1 MIHEKI
7 YLRKNREDVYMTTYI
22 LDQSSE
28 FLQDLKRPTVV
39 ICPGGAYMMISE
51 QEGEPVALTFN
62 SLGYNA
68 VVVNYSTYSEGRG
81 GLPNPADMHRNENSI
96 FPNPMLDIKAA
107 METLIE
113 NADKWHIDPEQLILC
128 GFSAGG
134 HNCAMY
140 SVYYK
145 EYNMPKPFA
154 TILGYPLTDY
164 REVYKGNGT
173 KMCNMG
179 INGNEII
186 SESDL
191 DMLSAPLHV
200 TKDTPQMFIWTTA
213 TDMMVPC
220 YNSVKMA
227 MALTENN
234 VPVELHMFDRG
245 PHGISVANESS
256 AIINAQVKP
265 HINQWVS
272 LCDNWL
278 KKRIQFEFPDKMPF

>member
-7 YLRKNREDVYMTTYI
+7 YLREGRKDVYMTTYF
-22 LDQSSE
+22 LTQSEE
-28 FLQDLKRPTVV
+28 FLTDVKRPTVV
-39 ICPGGAYMMISE
+39 ICPGGAYMLISE
-51 QEGEPVALTFN
+51 QEGEPVALKFN

-68 VVVNYSTYSEGRG
+68 VVVNYSTYTEGKG
-81 GLPNPADMHRNENSI
+81 GLPDPSSLNKNERSI
-96 FPNPMLDIKAA
+96 FPNPMLDIKLA
-107 METLIE
+107 MEMLIA
-113 NADKWHIDPEQLILC
+113 NADKWHIDTDQLILC

-145 EYNMPKPFA
+145 EYNMPRPFA

-164 REVYKGNGT
+164 REVYDGPGT
-173 KMCNMG
+173 AMCNMG
-179 INGNEII
+179 INGNLVI
-186 SESDL
+186 SDEDL
-191 DMLSAPLHV
+191 DVLSAPLHV
-200 TKDTPQMFIWTTA
+200 SEDTPQMFIWTTA

-220 YNSVKMA
+220 VNSIKMA
-227 MALTENN
+227 MALSENN

-245 PHGISVANESS
+245 PHGLSVADESS

-265 HINQWVS
+265 HINQWVT

-278 KKRIQFEFPDKMPF
+278 KKRVEFKFSDKMPF